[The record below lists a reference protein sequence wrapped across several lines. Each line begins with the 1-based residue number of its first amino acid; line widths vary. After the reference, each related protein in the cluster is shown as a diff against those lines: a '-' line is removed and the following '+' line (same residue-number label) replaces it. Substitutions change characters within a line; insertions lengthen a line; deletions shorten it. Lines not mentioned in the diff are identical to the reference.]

1 MLSSVRTVYAFN
13 GQKKELERYEHQLV
27 PAKKNGIKRAIV
39 TASGLAMMWLVIYSS
54 YGLAFWYGVRLIIR
68 SIDNNNTQYEPST
81 MITVFFC
88 VLMGAFSSGQS
99 APYFEAFGQAR
110 GAATLIFE
118 IINRTSEI
126 DSSSEKGKKLNGFK
140 GEIKFQ
146 NVYFNY
152 PARPDVRVL
161 NGIDLIAE
169 PGQTVA
175 LVGQSGC
182 GKSTL
187 VQIIQ
192 RFYDVQ
198 KGKILVDGID
208 IRDLNVGWL
217 REQIGIVGQ
226 EPVLFNCSIAENI
239 QLGKPSAS
247 IKEIQQAAI
256 DANAHDFIMRLP
268 QQYDTLVGER
278 GSQLSGGQKQRIAIA
293 RALVSNP
300 KILLLDESTSALDLH
315 SESVVQA
322 ALDKASIGRTT
333 FIVAHRLSTV
343 KNADKIIVIDNG
355 EVKEIGTHSD
365 LIASKGLYYMLVQ
378 TQQRADEESEQ
389 IDEEETN
396 SNNNLLLR
404 TFSVESATDSRKYS
418 VDASAILKKDK
429 VDDSVSAMRL
439 LRLMNED
446 KFYVMTG
453 AITSLIMG
461 LSTPAYAFLFGDI
474 LGELS
479 GLDKDTM
486 QKNVLF
492 YSIMFCIMGIVSGT
506 ATFLQVFLLYKME
519 IVEKT

>member
-1 MLSSVRTVYAFN
+1 MLSSIRTVYAFN
-13 GQKKELERYEHQLV
+13 GQKKELERYEHHLV
-27 PAKKNGIKRAIV
+27 PAKKNGIKRAVV
-39 TASGLAMMWLVIYSS
+39 TASGLAMMWLVIYCS

-68 SIDNNNTQYEPST
+68 SIDHNDTQYEPST

-118 IINRTSEI
+118 IISRTSEI
-126 DSSSEKGKKLNGFK
+126 DSSSEKGKKLYGFK
-140 GEIKFQ
+140 GEIRFQ
-146 NVYFNY
+146 NFHFNY
-152 PARPDVRVL
+152 PSRPDVRVL
-161 NGIDLIAE
+161 NGINLTAE
-169 PGQTVA
+169 PGQTIA

-192 RFYDVQ
+192 RFYDAQ
-198 KGKILVDGID
+198 KGQIFVDGID

-217 REQIGIVGQ
+217 REQIGVVGQ

-239 QLGKPSAS
+239 KLGNPSAS
-247 IKEIQQAAI
+247 IKDIEKAAI

-268 QQYDTLVGER
+268 QQYNTLVGER

-293 RALVSNP
+293 RALISNP

-315 SESVVQA
+315 SESIVQA
-322 ALDKASIGRTT
+322 ALDKASVGRTT
-333 FIVAHRLSTV
+333 FIIAHRLSTV
-343 KNADKIIVIDNG
+343 KNANKIIVIDNG
-355 EVKEIGTHSD
+355 EVKEVGTHSD
-365 LIASKGLYYMLVQ
+365 LIASKGLYYMLIQ
-378 TQQRADEESEQ
+378 TQQRANEENEQTDDDEEAN
-389 IDEEETN
+389 N
-396 SNNNLLLR
+396 SNNHLLQR
-404 TFSVESATDSRKYS
+404 TFSLESATDSRKYS
-418 VDASAILKKDK
+418 IDAGAILKKDK

-439 LRLMNED
+439 VRLMNED
-446 KFYVMTG
+446 KFYVVTG
-453 AITSLIMG
+453 AITSFIMG

-479 GLDKDTM
+479 GLDKNTM

-492 YSIMFCIMGIVSGT
+492 YAIMFCIMGIVSGT
-506 ATFLQVFLLYKME
+506 ATFLQVM
-519 IVEKT
+519 